1 MKVTQSSVASG
12 EAVGITRKRSNEL
25 ATIRKRLSADDE
37 DIQLIDE
44 MKIISSEMRKELVR
58 ELDFSVTIPADQSLA
73 MKTDLGIPWRKL
85 RMMRRY
91 VI

>member
-1 MKVTQSSVASG
+1 
-12 EAVGITRKRSNEL
+12 
-25 ATIRKRLSADDE
+25 
-37 DIQLIDE
+37 

>member
-12 EAVGITRKRSNEL
+12 EAVGITRSNEL
-25 ATIRKRLSADDE
+25 DTIRKRLSADDE
-37 DIQLIDE
+37 DIQLIIE
-44 MKIISSEMRKELVR
+44 TKIIYSEMRKELVR

-85 RMMRRY
+85 RMTRRY
-91 VI
+91 II